1 VAAFPTVYQ
10 VIVDVLAVATATERL
25 TAGLGAASGGIR
37 AVRAAE
43 GRGQVRARPV
53 AAYLLAYEATV
64 LAAATENWVRIG
76 VDAKIRPPQSA
87 DMVISARARAFAAD
101 ALPELWA
108 CVCTLAAIVKDCA
121 GVKARSRAKGRTK
134 RTRAGCIRPV
144 RCLAHLT
151 ARAIASLQ
159 QPSPGRQL
167 ALPPTLQQ
175 AFEGNAQEMQQL
187 GLGGKL

>member
-151 ARAIASLQ
+151 ARAIGVAATAV
-159 QPSPGRQL
+159 PWKAAGAAPDVAAG
-167 ALPPTLQQ
+167 
-175 AFEGNAQEMQQL
+175 F
-187 GLGGKL
+187 